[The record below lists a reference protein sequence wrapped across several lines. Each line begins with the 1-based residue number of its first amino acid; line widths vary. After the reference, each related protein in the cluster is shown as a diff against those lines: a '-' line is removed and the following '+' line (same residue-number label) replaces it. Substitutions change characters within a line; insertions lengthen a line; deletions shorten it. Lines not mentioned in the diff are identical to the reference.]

1 MPAELSF
8 SLKQARRLALAA
20 QGFSG
25 RQPPALIKA
34 AQVNRL
40 VERLGVLQIDSVN
53 AVVRSHYL
61 PLFSRLGNYAPLI
74 LEQAAWSS
82 GRRRSLFEYWGHEAS
97 LLPMAL
103 YPLMRW
109 RMARAAQGQGIYQQM
124 ARFGREQQAT
134 IARVLSIVEQQGAL
148 GAGSLSTREE
158 RAGPWWDWSDEK
170 HALEW
175 LFAAGQVTVAGRRGF
190 ERLYDLPER
199 VIPADILQQTPL
211 DEAEAQRGLVLHSAT
226 ALGVGTEKDLRD
238 YFRLD
243 PADSRGRLAEL
254 VEDGQLIACEV
265 QGWKQPAYCLPEPKV
280 PRKVPASALLSPFD
294 SLIWERSRTERLFD
308 FRYRLEIYTPQ
319 DKRVYGYYVLP
330 FLHNERIAAR
340 VDLRAERAAGRLAV
354 HAVHEEEPGLDE
366 EGMQALALN
375 LRQMADW
382 LGLEQIQLNCQ
393 RASAARLR
401 VALLALDLF

>member
-25 RQPPALIKA
+25 RQPPASIKA

-61 PLFSRLGNYAPLI
+61 PLFSRLGNYSPLI

-109 RMARAAQGQGIYQQM
+109 RMERAARGQGIYQQM

-134 IARVLSIVEQQGAL
+134 IARVLGIVEQQGAL

-175 LFAAGQVTVAGRRGF
+175 LFAAGQVIHRQLLSGRANRVLILVPENLQHQWLVEMRRRFNLQVALFDEERFIESDAANPFEDTQLGAGGPGGPWRQRRVGGS
-190 ERLYDLPER
+190 R
-199 VIPADILQQTPL
+199 AK
-211 DEAEAQRGLVLHSAT
+211 
-226 ALGVGTEKDLRD
+226 LG
-238 YFRLD
+238 
-243 PADSRGRLAEL
+243 GRL
-254 VEDGQLIACEV
+254 C
-265 QGWKQPAYCLPEPKV
+265 PA
-280 PRKVPASALLSPFD
+280 R
-294 SLIWERSRTERLFD
+294 
-308 FRYRLEIYTPQ
+308 
-319 DKRVYGYYVLP
+319 
-330 FLHNERIAAR
+330 
-340 VDLRAERAAGRLAV
+340 
-354 HAVHEEEPGLDE
+354 PG
-366 EGMQALALN
+366 G
-375 LRQMADW
+375 
-382 LGLEQIQLNCQ
+382 
-393 RASAARLR
+393 
-401 VALLALDLF
+401 